1 MIEFNRNIKIIKLCS
16 RELEESSSYYFLVSI
31 CDLFVLFV
39 YVFVMCNNQNLKIEC
54 NITRVLNLYNILYL
68 QMGPKF

>member
-1 MIEFNRNIKIIKLCS
+1 MIEFNRNIKIIKLCT

-54 NITRVLNLYNILYL
+54 NIT
-68 QMGPKF
+68 

>member
-1 MIEFNRNIKIIKLCS
+1 MIEFKGNIKIIKLCS
-16 RELEESSSYYFLVSI
+16 RELEESRPYYFLVSI

-54 NITRVLNLYNILYL
+54 NIT
-68 QMGPKF
+68 